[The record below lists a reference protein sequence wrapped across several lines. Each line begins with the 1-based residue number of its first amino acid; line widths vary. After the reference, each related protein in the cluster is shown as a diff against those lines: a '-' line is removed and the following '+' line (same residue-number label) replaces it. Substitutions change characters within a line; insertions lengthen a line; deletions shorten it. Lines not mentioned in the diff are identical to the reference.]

1 MKGPRFNLELHA
13 RSFKAVFDEPISL
26 TKLKELFSDT
36 LIYGISSVLARFI
49 NYLLVPLHTKVFQ
62 QAQYGIISLIFAAIT
77 FLNVI
82 FTFGM
87 ESAYLRYAKDREHAR
102 SFFKTIQLS
111 LLGFASVLAVLLWL
125 LAPLIMPVMSLDP
138 ATKSIYLMMI
148 GIVWFDTLS
157 IVPFAELR
165 LVRKSLQYAAIR
177 TGSVL
182 INVGLNV
189 YLILYQGWNI
199 EAVFMANVAA
209 SGTTT
214 AFIWILTAKMW
225 KGGWSRAIFRK
236 AIHFGMPFVPAG
248 LGFAINEVLDRY
260 MIKYFLSDA
269 GAEQFYG
276 VGTTPEDVVG
286 IYSAC
291 YKLAVFMLLLIQMFR
306 MAWQPFFLRHAD
318 DDEAPE
324 LYADVFLY
332 FNAAAAFVFLGVGLF
347 AAQIVQIPVPFLDAY
362 LIDPK
367 MWRGLSIV
375 PVLLGAYWFHGWYM
389 NFSAGVFIE
398 EKTEMLPKITLF
410 GAFVT
415 VIANVVLIPYAGMM
429 GAALSTLL
437 SYASMALLLYLQVR
451 RVYPVLYPLKKV
463 FLMMA
468 LVTGCL
474 FLQGPLSSL
483 AEGEWISSGLL
494 LILGT
499 GGVIIIAWW
508 GTKSTS
514 AEHTHS
520 RRGKQL

>member
-1 MKGPRFNLELHA
+1 M
-13 RSFKAVFDEPISL
+13 

-49 NYLLVPLHTKVFQ
+49 NYLLVPLHTKIFQ
-62 QAQYGIISLIFAAIT
+62 EAQYGIISLVFASIT

-87 ESAYLRYAKDREHAR
+87 ESAYLRYAKDRGHAR
-102 SFFKTIQLS
+102 SIFKTIQLS
-111 LLGFASVLAVLLWL
+111 LLGFASVLALLLWL
-125 LAPLIMPVMSLDP
+125 LAPLIMPVMELDP
-138 ATKSIYLMMI
+138 STKSIYLMMI

-177 TGSVL
+177 TVNVI
-182 INVGLNV
+182 INVGLNI
-189 YLILYQGWNI
+189 YFILYLGWNI
-199 EAVFMANVAA
+199 EAVFAANVIA
-209 SGTTT
+209 SGITTV
-214 AFIWILTAKMW
+214 FIWILTANMW
-225 KGGWSRAIFRK
+225 KGGWSRTAFEKAFR
-236 AIHFGMPFVPAG
+236 FGMPFVPAG
-248 LGFAINEVLDRY
+248 LGFAINEVLDRF
-260 MIKYFLSDA
+260 MINNFLSKEA
-269 GAEQFYG
+269 AVQFYG

-291 YKLAVFMLLLIQMFR
+291 YKLAVFMMLLIQMFR
-306 MAWQPFFLRHAD
+306 MAWQPFFLRHSD
-318 DDEAPE
+318 DEEAPE

-332 FNAAAAFVFLGVGLF
+332 FNAAAALVFLGVGLF
-347 AAQIVQIPVPFLDAY
+347 AVKIVQIPVPFFDAY

-367 MWRGLSIV
+367 MWGGLTIV

-410 GAFVT
+410 GALVT
-415 VIANVVLIPYAGMM
+415 VIANALLIPYLGMM
-429 GAALSTLL
+429 GAAYATLL
-437 SYASMALLLYLQVR
+437 SYATMALLLYVQVR

-474 FLQGPLSSL
+474 FLQGPLSTL
-483 AEGEWISSGLL
+483 AGGEWISSGLL
-494 LILGT
+494 LLLGT
-499 GGVIIIAWW
+499 GGVIVLAWR

-514 AEHTHS
+514 V
-520 RRGKQL
+520 